1 MPRWRRMRTSTV
13 ARGLGYGL
21 AAGAAVQ
28 AVAIAG
34 VVAVDEVRK
43 RRTTPQL
50 EWPRVAPTPIE
61 VAGSRV
67 TTYTDGADLFGDM
80 LAAIRSATDAIY
92 FETYIWKADDVGE
105 EFKAAL
111 IAAAR
116 RGVDV
121 HIIYDAFANLV
132 VRPAFF
138 RFPDK
143 PANLH
148 VLRFP
153 VFRPGLLHLD
163 LRHTGRDHRKI
174 LVVDGRVG
182 FVGGYNIGGFYATH
196 WRDTHLRVEGPS
208 VWEVENAFVDFWNEF
223 RGDDLPELADRGAAE
238 WEARIQAARNAPSRM
253 LFPVRG
259 LYLRAIDRAV
269 HRVYITQ
276 AYFIPDDE
284 IKHALLAAARRG
296 ADVRILVP
304 EYSNHIL
311 ADWVARGYY
320 TELLEGGVTI
330 WLYRN
335 AMVHAKTA
343 TVDGRWST
351 VGTANIDRLSLL
363 GNYEVNLE
371 LYSDDHAR
379 HMEEV
384 FAQDL
389 TNCRQLTLEEWQQRG
404 LLVRITERI
413 LAPLHPLL

>member
-1 MPRWRRMRTSTV
+1 MPLWRRLRTASL
-13 ARGLGYGL
+13 ARSIGY
-21 AAGAAVQ
+21 
-28 AVAIAG
+28 G
-34 VVAVDEVRK
+34 VVAGAVVQVAAVAGVITVDEVRK
-43 RRTTPQL
+43 RRTTPATG
-50 EWPRVAPTPIE
+50 WPRINPTPVD

-67 TTYTDGADLFGDM
+67 TTYTYGADLFRDM
-80 LAAIRSATDAIY
+80 LQAIRSATTAIY
-92 FETYIWKADDVGE
+92 FETYIWKGDEVGQ
-105 EFKAAL
+105 EFKTAL
-111 IAAAR
+111 LEAAR

-121 HIIYDAFANLV
+121 HIIYDGLANLV
-132 VRPAFF
+132 VRPSFY
-138 RFPDK
+138 RFPEQ
-143 PANLH
+143 PHNLH

-174 LVVDGRVG
+174 LVVDGGIG
-182 FVGGYNIGGFYATH
+182 FVGGYNIGGFYAEH
-196 WRDTHLRVEGPS
+196 WRDTHLRVKGPS

-223 RGDDLPELADRGAAE
+223 RGEDLPELADRGAAD
-238 WEARIQAARNAPSRM
+238 WDARIQAARNAPSRM

-259 LYLRAIDRAV
+259 LYLNAIDRAV

-276 AYFIPDDE
+276 AYFIPDYE
-284 IKHALLAAARRG
+284 IKRALLAAARRG

-311 ADWVARGYY
+311 ADWVAQGFY

-371 LYSDDHAR
+371 LFSDEHAQL
-379 HMEEV
+379 MERV
-384 FAQDL
+384 FAEDL
-389 TNCRQLTLEEWQQRG
+389 TNCRQLTLQEWQNRG
-404 LLVRITERI
+404 LLVRVTERI

>member
-1 MPRWRRMRTSTV
+1 MPFWRRVRPRTL
-13 ARGLGYGL
+13 ARSIGYGV
-21 AAGAAVQ
+21 ATGAAVQ
-28 AVAIAG
+28 AIAIAG
-34 VVAVDEVRK
+34 VVTVDEVRK
-43 RRTTPQL
+43 RRTTPDT
-50 EWPRVAPTPIE
+50 EWPRIPPTPID

-67 TTYTDGADLFGDM
+67 TTYTDGGDLFADM
-80 LAAIRSATDAIY
+80 LAAIRSATTAIY
-92 FETYIWKADDVGE
+92 FETYIWKADAVGQ

-121 HIIYDAFANLV
+121 YIIYDAFANLV
-132 VRPAFF
+132 IRPSFF
-138 RFPDK
+138 RYPDK

-174 LVVDGRVG
+174 LVVDGQIG
-182 FVGGYNIGGFYATH
+182 FVGGYNIGSFYVDH

-208 VWEVENAFVDFWNEF
+208 VWEIENAFVDFWNEF
-223 RGDDLPELADRGAAE
+223 RDKDLPELADRGAAE

-276 AYFIPDDE
+276 AYFIPDNE
-284 IKHALLAAARRG
+284 IQRALLAAARRG

-304 EYSNHIL
+304 EFSNHIL
-311 ADWVARGYY
+311 ADWVARAYY

-343 TVDGRWST
+343 TVDGRWTT

-371 LYSDDHAR
+371 LFSDEQAAL
-379 HMEEV
+379 MERV
-384 FAQDL
+384 FAEDL
-389 TNCRQLTLEEWQQRG
+389 TNCRQLTLAEWRQRG
-404 LLVRITERI
+404 VLVRVTERI
-413 LAPLHPLL
+413 LAPLHPFF

>member
-1 MPRWRRMRTSTV
+1 MPIWRRVRTRTL
-13 ARGLGYGL
+13 ARSIGYGL
-21 AAGAAVQ
+21 AASAAVQ
-28 AVAIAG
+28 VAAIAG
-34 VVAVDEVRK
+34 VVTVDEVRK
-43 RRTTPQL
+43 RRTPPGT
-50 EWPRVAPTPIE
+50 EWPRLAPAPLE

-67 TTYTDGADLFGDM
+67 TTYTNGADLFADM
-80 LAAIRSATDAIY
+80 LTAIRSATTAIY
-92 FETYIWKADDVGE
+92 FETYIWKADSVGE

-121 HIIYDAFANLV
+121 YIIYDAFANLV
-132 VRPAFF
+132 VRPSFF

-143 PANLH
+143 PARLH

-174 LVVDGRVG
+174 LVVDSTIG
-182 FVGGYNIGGFYATH
+182 FVGGYNIGGFYVDH

-223 RGDDLPELADRGAAE
+223 RDRDLPELADRGAAE

-269 HRVYITQ
+269 HRVFITQ
-276 AYFIPDDE
+276 AYFIPDNE
-284 IKHALLAAARRG
+284 IKRALLAAASRG
-296 ADVRILVP
+296 VDVRILVP

-320 TELLEGGVTI
+320 SELLEGGVTI

-343 TVDGRWST
+343 TIDGRWTT

-371 LYSDDHAR
+371 LYSDEHAR
-379 HMEEV
+379 LMEQV
-384 FAQDL
+384 FEEDL
-389 TNCRQLTLEEWQQRG
+389 TNCRQLTVQEWRQRG